1 MVSVGTMGLI
11 CQDSASGALVG
22 LTNNHVVIRDAYY
35 TDQRTYTNPQNEYNL
50 DDSSNTV
57 QGDYVYQTGESHT
70 NC

>member
-1 MVSVGTMGLI
+1 MLPHCVPASVGTMGLI

-50 DDSSNTV
+50 DRFK
-57 QGDYVYQTGESHT
+57 
-70 NC
+70 